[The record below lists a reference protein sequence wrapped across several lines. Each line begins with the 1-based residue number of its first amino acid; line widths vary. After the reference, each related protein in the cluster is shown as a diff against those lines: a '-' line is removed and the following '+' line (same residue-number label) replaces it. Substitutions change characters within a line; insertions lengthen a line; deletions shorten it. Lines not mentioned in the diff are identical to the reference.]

1 MDPHCPDAAI
11 IGRAADNLDIRPQQD
26 RPVKISATLQ
36 PLLDTARRDASS
48 LLKQLQVG
56 QTLPARV
63 LAELQPGLV
72 RLQLATIELLARSQ
86 VRLPA
91 GTELRLEVVKGQP
104 LPELRILRNPEPQ
117 ALRQLAVRSALARE
131 LPAPEVRQ
139 AATALRPLAQTPRQV
154 DVLRQ
159 FASILQDSGLRV
171 QQLNPGQLQ
180 RAVALSGL
188 FHEARL
194 AAGAPVEPGDT
205 KTRLLQLLAL
215 LGGTSGQG
223 RPPVPHPP
231 DAETGAQA
239 QRQGED
245 SLLGRLIRLIEGSVA
260 RIQLQQSAALP
271 SDEPQRQAWQID
283 LPIHLP
289 EGTDDVTLRI
299 EREARRDAAD
309 AVPEWSV
316 NLAFRFDTIGDLEC
330 RITLAGERV
339 ATTFWCEQ
347 PVTQSRVEQSLP
359 NLKDALE
366 AQGLE
371 VVHLAGVVG
380 DPPEPLSRVPVP
392 QNLLDER
399 A

>member
-1 MDPHCPDAAI
+1 LGNRH
-11 IGRAADNLDIRPQQD
+11 QQD

-36 PLLDTARRDASS
+36 PLLDAARHDTSS

-72 RLQLATIELLARSQ
+72 RLQLATVELLARSQ

-104 LPELRILRNPEPQ
+104 LPELRILSDPTPQ
-117 ALRQLAVRSALARE
+117 DPRQQIVRSALARE
-131 LPAPEVRQ
+131 LPARDVRQ
-139 AATALRPLAQTPRQV
+139 TAMELRALAQTPKQT
-154 DVLRQ
+154 DALRQ
-159 FASILQDSGLRV
+159 FAAILQDAGVRPH
-171 QQLNPGQLQ
+171 QLSPERLQ
-180 RAVALSGL
+180 RAVTLSGL

-205 KTRLLQLLAL
+205 KTRLLQLLSV
-215 LGGTSGQG
+215 LGEASAPG
-223 RPPVPHPP
+223 RRPVPHAPG
-231 DAETGAQA
+231 AETGAQT
-239 QRQGED
+239 QRPGED
-245 SLLGRLIRLIEGSVA
+245 SLLGRLIRLVEGSVA

-271 SDEPQRQAWQID
+271 SDEPQRQAWQLD

-289 EGTDDVTLRI
+289 DGTDDVTLRI

-309 AVPEWSV
+309 AAPEWSV
-316 NLAFRFDTIGDLEC
+316 NLAFQFDTIGNLQC
-330 RITLAGERV
+330 RITLAGDRV

-347 PVTQSRVEQSLP
+347 PLTQARVERRLP

-371 VVHLAGVVG
+371 VVHLAGIVG
-380 DPPEPLSRVPVP
+380 DPPQPLMRVPVP

>member
-1 MDPHCPDAAI
+1 MGNRH
-11 IGRAADNLDIRPQQD
+11 QQD

-36 PLLDTARRDASS
+36 PLLDAARHDTSS

-104 LPELRILRNPEPQ
+104 LPELRILSDPTPQ
-117 ALRQLAVRSALARE
+117 DPRQQIVRSALARE
-131 LPAPEVRQ
+131 LPARDVRQ
-139 AATALRPLAQTPRQV
+139 TAMELRPLAQTPKQI
-154 DVLRQ
+154 DALRQ
-159 FASILQDSGLRV
+159 FAAILQDSGVRPH
-171 QQLNPGQLQ
+171 QLSPEWLQ
-180 RAVALSGL
+180 RAVTLSGL

-205 KTRLLQLLAL
+205 KTRLLQLLSV
-215 LGGTSGQG
+215 LGEASAAG
-223 RPPVPHPP
+223 RRPVPHAPGT
-231 DAETGAQA
+231 ETGAQT
-239 QRQGED
+239 QRPGED
-245 SLLGRLIRLIEGSVA
+245 SLLGRLIRLVEGSVA

-271 SDEPQRQAWQID
+271 SDEPQRQAWQLD

-289 EGTDDVTLRI
+289 DGTDDVTLRI

-309 AVPEWSV
+309 AAPEWSV
-316 NLAFRFDTIGDLEC
+316 NLAFQFDTIGTLQC
-330 RITLAGERV
+330 RITLAGDRV

-347 PVTQSRVEQSLP
+347 PLTQARVERRLP

-371 VVHLAGVVG
+371 VVHLAGIVG
-380 DPPEPLSRVPVP
+380 DPPQPLMRVPVP

>member
-1 MDPHCPDAAI
+1 LGNH
-11 IGRAADNLDIRPQQD
+11 PQQD

-36 PLLDTARRDASS
+36 PLLDATRRDVSS

-56 QTLPARV
+56 QTLPAKV

-91 GTELRLEVVKGQP
+91 GTELRLEVVKGHP
-104 LPELRILRNPEPQ
+104 LPELRILRDPTAQE
-117 ALRQLAVRSALARE
+117 LRQQAARSALARE
-131 LPAPEVRQ
+131 LPAREVRQ
-139 AATALRPLAQTPRQV
+139 AATELRPLAHTPKQV
-154 DVLRQ
+154 EALRQ
-159 FASILQDSGLRV
+159 FASILQDAGVRAH
-171 QQLNPGQLQ
+171 QLNPDQLQ
-180 RAVALSGL
+180 RALTLSGL

-194 AAGAPVEPGDT
+194 ATGTPVEPGDI

-215 LGGTSGQG
+215 LGAASGPGQ
-223 RPPVPHPP
+223 RPAGPSPG
-231 DAETGAQA
+231 AETGTPV
-239 QRQGED
+239 QGARDE
-245 SLLGRLIRLIEGSVA
+245 SLLGRLIRLVEGSVA

-271 SDEPQRQAWQID
+271 GDEPQRQAWQID

-289 EGTDDVTLRI
+289 DGTDDVALRI

-309 AVPEWSV
+309 AAPEWSV
-316 NLAFRFDTIGDLEC
+316 NLAFQFDTIGELQC

-347 PVTQSRVEQSLP
+347 PATRSRIEQRLP
-359 NLKDALE
+359 KLKDALE

-380 DPPEPLSRVPVP
+380 DPPQPLNRVPVP
-392 QNLLDER
+392 ENLLDER